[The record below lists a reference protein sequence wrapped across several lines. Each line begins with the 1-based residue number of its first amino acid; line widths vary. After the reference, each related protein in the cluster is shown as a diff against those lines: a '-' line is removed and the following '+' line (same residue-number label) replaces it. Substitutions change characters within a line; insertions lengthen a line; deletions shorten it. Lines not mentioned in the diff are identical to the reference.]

1 VVPKN
6 NKLSITVCDLQRLF
20 QVEMDEKL
28 LTQHLTEIGCD
39 DCSWLRYF
47 EMLSRTLQ
55 LSEKSKDMPSLDDE
69 NSKNMKTKHVYIEM
83 AKGAAYVI
91 LHLDYPVDDTITL
104 RGQIQLLFVE
114 EFQDHPSLQHQTLF
128 SLFEIA
134 IKYNYSGNN
143 SKEKKQ
149 ENENKNENE
158 HKNLCND
165 ENSLNKENVMGTGKG
180 TGTGKEKEKIVF
192 NSTSISL
199 EQYMELKQQN
209 EQLQQKLNE
218 MTLAMT
224 MTKISLSQSV
234 IKNESLPSTNG
245 SLSNQLESPNT
256 KIKTNTHKNR
266 TITQLKQG
274 IDIINPRRKVQRTP
288 ALFQFGQS

>member
-1 VVPKN
+1 
-6 NKLSITVCDLQRLF
+6 
-20 QVEMDEKL
+20 
-28 LTQHLTEIGCD
+28 
-39 DCSWLRYF
+39 
-47 EMLSRTLQ
+47 
-55 LSEKSKDMPSLDDE
+55 
-69 NSKNMKTKHVYIEM
+69 
-83 AKGAAYVI
+83 
-91 LHLDYPVDDTITL
+91 
-104 RGQIQLLFVE
+104 
-114 EFQDHPSLQHQTLF
+114 
-128 SLFEIA
+128 
-134 IKYNYSGNN
+134 
-143 SKEKKQ
+143 
-149 ENENKNENE
+149 
-158 HKNLCND
+158 
-165 ENSLNKENVMGTGKG
+165 
-180 TGTGKEKEKIVF
+180 
-192 NSTSISL
+192 
-199 EQYMELKQQN
+199 MELKQQN